1 MASFLDYYV
10 FNTPKKTLL
19 SRLRIHSS
27 TFELQSKSETYF
39 QIPETALADEGD
51 ELAVCIQEEFTISN
65 EDHTNFMD
73 SCTTNYEKNAGLLYD
88 LDKKIIS
95 SLLVAVVAS
104 SLSVLPILGWLAVA
118 GTFAALYFSMQR
130 GALYE
135 EQQESLKLL
144 VGVCNWSIG
153 PGLSSRAD
161 TIEKLVNCEAIQ
173 RMMDQLTILDETQTA
188 HFLADDIQ
196 AHFLG
201 LLAASDNAFRFFS
214 QSSDAALAS
223 KAHVLA
229 PAPEQV
235 ALKQRAAEFNRC
247 IYGLNKGTKK
257 DLIDAFLSALPDL
270 WQAMK
275 STWTASFASVPSVSP
290 SVQGV

>member
-1 MASFLDYYV
+1 MASFLDYCG
-10 FNTPKKTLL
+10 FNTPEKTLL
-19 SRLRIHSS
+19 PRLRIHSS

-39 QIPETALADEGD
+39 QIPETALADDGN
-51 ELAVCIQEEFTISN
+51 ELAIFIQENFTTSKA
-65 EDHTNFMD
+65 EHTNFMN
-73 SCTTNYEKNAGLLYD
+73 SCTTNYEKNAALLYD

-153 PGLSSRAD
+153 PGPNVRTD
-161 TIEKLVNCEAIQ
+161 TKQNLVECEAIQ
-173 RMMDQLTILDETQTA
+173 RMMDQLTILDETQTK

-201 LLAASDNAFRFFS
+201 LLATSYNSFRFFS
-214 QSSDAALAS
+214 KSNDAALVS
-223 KAHVLA
+223 KAHVPR
-229 PAPEQV
+229 PALEQV

-247 IYGLNKGTKK
+247 IYGLNKGTEK
-257 DLIDAFLSALPDL
+257 DFIDAFLSALPDL

-275 STWTASFASVPSVSP
+275 NTWTASFVPVPTVSP
-290 SVQGV
+290 A